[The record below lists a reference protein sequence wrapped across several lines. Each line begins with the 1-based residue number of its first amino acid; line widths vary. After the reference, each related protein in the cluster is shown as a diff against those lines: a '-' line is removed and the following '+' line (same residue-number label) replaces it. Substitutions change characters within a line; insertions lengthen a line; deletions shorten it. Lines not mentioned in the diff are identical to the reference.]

1 MLSVR
6 LLGGSIRVSR
16 FRTVPRRVGRALA
29 APFRTVRDRWRAWSW
44 WRRTLLVLVV
54 AAAVPAATLG
64 SAFAAIR
71 LHYSGEPS
79 ADART
84 RGKDAV
90 WLGHAWVDGRKTEA
104 DVAALARQLAGT
116 GIRDL
121 YVHTGPLEHDG
132 SLPPA
137 VHPKARWFTEAAHR
151 VLPGVR
157 VQGWLGD
164 EVKPEKDA
172 LDLDDAPTRERVT
185 AAARQVLDQGF
196 DGVHFDMEPIRPGTA
211 GWLALL
217 DQVRPVT
224 AARGALLSVAVPQI
238 DPVPGL
244 HTAGILLTDHGKWWD
259 QDYFRATARRVD
271 QIAVM
276 SYDTSMPTEPLYG
289 GYVALQT
296 ELALEATPPDVDLLM
311 GLPFF
316 RDDKWGHWGDAET
329 VPAAVRGVRLGLG
342 RQDPGR
348 RNFGVA
354 LYVDFAA
361 TPENWADY
369 RRGWVEP

>member
-1 MLSVR
+1 MARSGTVAR
-6 LLGGSIRVSR
+6 
-16 FRTVPRRVGRALA
+16 RTGRALG
-29 APFRTVRDRWRAWSW
+29 APLRHWRSLPW
-44 WRRTLLVLVV
+44 WGRGLVALGLAVAVPV
-54 AAAVPAATLG
+54 AALG
-64 SAFAAIR
+64 SLFVAIR
-71 LHYSGEPS
+71 LHYSGEP
-79 ADART
+79 AAEART
-84 RGKDAV
+84 RGRDAV
-90 WLGHAWVDGRKTEA
+90 WLGHAWVDGRKTET

-116 GIRDL
+116 GVRDL

-132 SLPPA
+132 SLPPS
-137 VHPKARWFTEAAHR
+137 VHPQARWFTGAVHR
-151 VLPGVR
+151 ALPGVR

-164 EVKPEKDA
+164 EVKPERDA
-172 LDLDDAPTRERVT
+172 LDLDDAPTRDRIT
-185 AAARQVLDQGF
+185 DSARQVLDQGF

-224 AARGALLSVAVPQI
+224 AARGAELSVAAPQI

-259 QDYFRATARRVD
+259 AAYFRETARRVD

-276 SYDTSMPTEPLYG
+276 TYDTSMPTEPLYG

-296 ELALEATPPDVDLLM
+296 ELALAATPPEVDLLI
-311 GLPFF
+311 GLPFYW
-316 RDDKWGHWGDAET
+316 DDRWGHWGRAET

-342 RQDPGR
+342 RQDLR
-348 RNFGVA
+348 RANFGVA

-361 TPENWADY
+361 TPENWAAY
-369 RRGWVEP
+369 RSGWVDPA